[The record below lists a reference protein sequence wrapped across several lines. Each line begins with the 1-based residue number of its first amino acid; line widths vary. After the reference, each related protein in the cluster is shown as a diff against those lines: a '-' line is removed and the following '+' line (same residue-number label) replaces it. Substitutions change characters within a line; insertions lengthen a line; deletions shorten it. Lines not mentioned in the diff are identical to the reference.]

1 VSTRKRILFKES
13 FLSKRME
20 PLTRANLQG
29 FSAQVAEKKRI
40 ADVEFYVAQVYEQV
54 KRAATSNIQ
63 PRVQIPIVNG
73 KFRVTDNMPDI
84 MARLR
89 TLFPDSDIGVG
100 SLSNG
105 TNMRGEDCMYDF
117 LVIDWS

>member
-1 VSTRKRILFKES
+1 
-13 FLSKRME
+13 ME

-117 LVIDWS
+117 IVIDWS